1 MPLACRASPHIVP
14 CLNRKAGHPTAVVAM
29 LTAVVAM
36 LAAVVAMLAAVVAML
51 AAVVAMLAAVVTIRE
66 TNHVGGFRLHPLY
79 ILAVSFLVC
88 SIASERGCV

>member
-36 LAAVVAMLAAVVAML
+36 LAAVVAMLAAVVA
-51 AAVVAMLAAVVTIRE
+51 IRE

>member
-51 AAVVAMLAAVVTIRE
+51 AAVVAIRE